1 MSEQNLFFPLSSGHF
16 SSMNSFFFSLES
28 FVFRLSQHSKNL
40 FFDLGSAT
48 IQNLK
53 YRDVWVLVGQK
64 GIKGFS
70 PYEEVC
76 RDVLCPKTQEKAE
89 ILLEHSLLTLLL
101 RFFFIKNSIDR
112 LDFLRWIGQHIRS
125 TDQ

>member
-1 MSEQNLFFPLSSGHF
+1 MSRILLNFPVIDDEKKMYLCFYIISC
-16 SSMNSFFFSLES
+16 FFSIY
-28 FVFRLSQHSKNL
+28 VFRLSQHCRNL

-53 YRDVWVLVGQK
+53 YRDIWALVGQK

-76 RDVLCPKTQEKAE
+76 FYAKLFDDCCTNKQVQ
-89 ILLEHSLLTLLL
+89 IHTLLL
-101 RFFFIKNSIDR
+101 
-112 LDFLRWIGQHIRS
+112 
-125 TDQ
+125 

>member
-1 MSEQNLFFPLSSGHF
+1 MSRILLISPVIDNNKKKKTVHMFLYYFFVSIY
-16 SSMNSFFFSLES
+16 
-28 FVFRLSQHSKNL
+28 VFRLSQHCKNL

-53 YRDVWVLVGQK
+53 YRDIWMLVGQK

-76 RDVLCPKTQEKAE
+76 LCTK
-89 ILLEHSLLTLLL
+89 
-101 RFFFIKNSIDR
+101 FFNDCCTNKR
-112 LDFLRWIGQHIRS
+112 M
-125 TDQ
+125 

>member
-1 MSEQNLFFPLSSGHF
+1 LIYF
-16 SSMNSFFFSLES
+16 S
-28 FVFRLSQHSKNL
+28 VFRLSQHSKNL

-76 RDVLCPKTQEKAE
+76 
-89 ILLEHSLLTLLL
+89 
-101 RFFFIKNSIDR
+101 FN
-112 LDFLRWIGQHIRS
+112 
-125 TDQ
+125 

>member
-1 MSEQNLFFPLSSGHF
+1 MVYLNFL
-16 SSMNSFFFSLES
+16 
-28 FVFRLSQHSKNL
+28 FRLSQHSKNL

-64 GIKGFS
+64 GINGFS

-76 RDVLCPKTQEKAE
+76 CSDSFIAIMKLLILVL
-89 ILLEHSLLTLLL
+89 
-101 RFFFIKNSIDR
+101 
-112 LDFLRWIGQHIRS
+112 
-125 TDQ
+125 